1 MKNLFLIMAT
11 IVFFISC
18 KNQTDSKIDAL
29 SNQDTLS
36 VEKTNKPTALL
47 ACGSD
52 IIYVDVSKIPAS
64 NQAQW
69 NKDNAIYVCD
79 SANTIKNIDVSLF
92 KSSSNLAD
100 WLSKNGSYIDY
111 SKSFATIGKAHDVPQ
126 TLSSKLTNA
135 IDSFTLTQIT
145 KVFNI
150 SGNNK
155 YAKYIHVAID
165 KTTKKTTLTSID
177 KHTTSEYPT
186 NNYSLPFFEAMADGK
201 KDPIFS
207 FAYDSAGVIYVKT
220 SYINGGVKQEKFSDV
235 TLNPMME
242 KDVYRT
248 MNLEKEINNKGN
260 LIKNESNK

>member
-1 MKNLFLIMAT
+1 MKNLFLIITT
-11 IVFFISC
+11 IAFFISC
-18 KNQTDSKIDAL
+18 KNLTDNKTDAL
-29 SNQDTLS
+29 SEKDTL
-36 VEKTNKPTALL
+36 VTEKTNKPTELL
-47 ACGSD
+47 PCGTD

-69 NKDNAIYVCD
+69 NKENALYVCD
-79 SANTIKNIDVSLF
+79 SVNTIKTIDVSLF

-111 SKSFATIGKAHDVPQ
+111 SKSYATIGKVHDVPQ
-126 TLSSKLTNA
+126 SLSTKLTNA
-135 IDSFTLTQIT
+135 IDVFTLTQIT
-145 KVFNI
+145 NVFNT

-235 TLNPMME
+235 THNPMME

-248 MNLEKEINNKGN
+248 MNLEKEINNKEN
-260 LIKNESNK
+260 IIKKQKQ